1 MLNLK
6 KKLKKL
12 RKQINLFV
20 FICISTLVLS
30 NAFADDE
37 FWLLTETEY
46 ALLDIENSID
56 EKLNYS
62 LNTGPKINLVSP
74 NIIEKVDAPV
84 NIFIKF
90 ENSPEGSEPNMDTLI
105 VKLKGLITLDITKR
119 VEKFIEGYEL
129 NIKNAQIPKGKHKI
143 LIMIMDINY
152 NYSERLITFT
162 VS

>member
-6 KKLKKL
+6 KRLKKL

-20 FICISTLVLS
+20 FLCIASLVLS
-30 NAFADDE
+30 NTFADDE

-46 ALLDIENSID
+46 ALLDVENSID

-84 NIFIKF
+84 DIFIKF
-90 ENSPEGSEPNMDTLI
+90 EKSPEGSEPNMDTLI

-119 VEKFIEGYEL
+119 VEKFIDGYEL
-129 NIKNAQIPKGKHKI
+129 NIKNAQVPKGKHKI